1 MSKELFQ
8 QTEVSGSAYSCLTNF
23 EVAHYR
29 ASEGYKNNFYDIM
42 GDDGTKKQYY
52 TTMPAS
58 DGDLYFTAETYYQ
71 EMVPS
76 ECITGTSTVPEI
88 FIDLYKQGVSTRV
101 AYQWYD
107 DQFARYILVG
117 ASSYSSGDVY
127 NFGVQMK
134 EWRDFPSAHRD
145 ITVSV
150 YSKQTLEV
158 KDANG
163 SNY

>member
-1 MSKELFQ
+1 MTIADGSIKNMIILRNPWGTTGYNRAWNKDDVQWTASTMSQVPFGIDPRTSNTDGIFFMSKELFQ

-76 ECITGTSTVPEI
+76 ECITGTSTVP
-88 FIDLYKQGVSTRV
+88 
-101 AYQWYD
+101 
-107 DQFARYILVG
+107 
-117 ASSYSSGDVY
+117 
-127 NFGVQMK
+127 
-134 EWRDFPSAHRD
+134 
-145 ITVSV
+145 
-150 YSKQTLEV
+150 
-158 KDANG
+158 
-163 SNY
+163 